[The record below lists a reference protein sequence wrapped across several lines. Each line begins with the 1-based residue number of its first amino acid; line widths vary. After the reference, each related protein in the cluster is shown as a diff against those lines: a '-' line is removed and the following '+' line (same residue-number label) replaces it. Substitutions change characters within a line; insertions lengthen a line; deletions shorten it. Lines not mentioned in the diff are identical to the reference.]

1 LELKN
6 QQLRTTELA
15 SETAEIN
22 YTPLCEELEPDD
34 KHGVKSKRKKAWK
47 RVANSLQLFDR

>member
-1 LELKN
+1 LDLKN

-22 YTPLCEELEPDD
+22 HTPLCEELEPDA
-34 KHGVKSKRKKAWK
+34 KHGVKSKRIK
-47 RVANSLQLFDR
+47 SL